1 MLPRYITDRRGSD
14 KARSSGLIANAH
26 ELRLASGAAGD
37 LARRAQL
44 SNTSTCDRPVLKMV
58 PKYL

>member
-14 KARSSGLIANAH
+14 KARSSGLIANAN
-26 ELRLASGAAGD
+26 ELRLASGAD
-37 LARRAQL
+37 EIARRARL
-44 SNTSTCDRPVLKMV
+44 PNTSACDRPVLKMV

>member
-26 ELRLASGAAGD
+26 ELRLASGAGD

-44 SNTSTCDRPVLKMV
+44 THTSACDRPVLKMV